1 MSSRPGFPHGGLP
14 DQGWKLYI
22 TSVVMIVTAGL
33 FTLGRCVLRLH
44 TRQFGRDDI
53 VIVVS
58 LLFSILLSVTIQLAV
73 EHGYGMHKV
82 DLTKP
87 ELPAALRWFFIAQ
100 TPYKVVTCLNKISA
114 ILLYQRIFI
123 SRRFQI
129 AAWICLGIVVS
140 WSLGSI
146 AATILQCIPIAGS
159 WDKSVHAKCIDSNA
173 FWMGYSISNILTDV
187 MVLALPIP
195 QVLKLHLDL
204 RERILLCG
212 VFLMA
217 GFVTVASILRAT
229 AVHNSLRNQSDS
241 TWGFIPRGIWTLI
254 EADVGIICASLPILK
269 RPIGSLLSR
278 LFGPMSAGQS
288 SDTWYSDG
296 PPVHQTLE
304 VPPRRGPFTQG
315 GMQPV
320 RNHRQG
326 DWQSAAR
333 DSDVELLHTKGMDSG
348 PYLGGVLRKDSW
360 TVTTEQAGVLDP
372 DGRCHAGQSDCFN
385 RIAMVLRRTPTAVG
399 DGASPSLSHGQV
411 MPVPNPTTPYWRI
424 ELHPIDE
431 HRSTEQLPKQC
442 DIAIIGA
449 GLSGVATA
457 YHLIKKAGS
466 NPPSVVLL
474 EARQVCS
481 GATGRNG
488 GHCKAKTTTLLG
500 VARDK
505 GVGVAN
511 ELAAFVDQQIQALKH
526 LVEEEDLD
534 CEFEL
539 RRSYDV
545 FLDPVE
551 AATVRK
557 EFQAA
562 VREGQEWTRT
572 RSLIECK
579 HLEQM
584 ASMSGAQLAISCSI
598 CSFWPYKLVTQLLAK
613 LVESGAVNLQ
623 TSTPVIGV
631 GQVIDGS
638 NVVETNRGQLRASK
652 VIFATNAY
660 TSGICPTFTDR
671 IVPTNST
678 AVHITPE
685 NGPVHPHLSQ
695 TYNIGYQADRVDYLN
710 PRPDGGIVVGG
721 GQWTY
726 RDDRKRWY
734 NDWDDSKLLP
744 EVMSHF
750 DGLMQRHFLGWDS
763 SGAEI
768 DNMWTG
774 IQGIT
779 RDGLPFVGE
788 VVGQQGKQ
796 YVLAGYNGGG
806 MAMIFLCAEGV
817 AEMIV
822 NGKPYEDT
830 GLPMMMK
837 STAGRLRGS
846 L

>member
-1 MSSRPGFPHGGLP
+1 MSSRLGFPHGGLP

-22 TSVVMIVTAGL
+22 TSLVMIVTAGL
-33 FTLGRCVLRLH
+33 FTLSRCVLRLH
-44 TRQFGRDDI
+44 TRQFGRDDT

-58 LLFSILLSVTIQLAV
+58 LLFSVLLSVTIQLAV

-82 DLTKP
+82 DLTKS
-87 ELPAALRWFFIAQ
+87 ELLAALRWFFIAQ
-100 TPYKVVTCLNKISA
+100 TPYKVVTCLNKVSA

-212 VFLMA
+212 VFLMG

-241 TWGFIPRGIWTLI
+241 TWNFISRGIWTLI
-254 EADVGIICASLPILK
+254 EANLGIICASLPILK

-296 PPVHQTLE
+296 PPVHRTLDL
-304 VPPRRGPFTQG
+304 PPRRGPFTPG

-333 DSDVELLHTKGMDSG
+333 DSDIELLHTKGMDSG

-360 TVTTEQAGVLDP
+360 TVTTEQA
-372 DGRCHAGQSDCFN
+372 R
-385 RIAMVLRRTPTAVG
+385 
-399 DGASPSLSHGQV
+399 V
-411 MPVPNPTTPYWRI
+411 MPVPNPTTPYWRT

-457 YHLIKKAGS
+457 YHLIKKSGS
-466 NPPSVVLL
+466 NPPSIVLL

-539 RRSYDV
+539 QRSYDV

-551 AATVRK
+551 AVTVRK

-572 RSLIECK
+572 RSLIESK

-584 ASMSGAQLAISCSI
+584 TSMSGAQLAISCSI

-726 RDDRKRWY
+726 RNDRKRWY

-768 DNMWTG
+768 DHMWTV

-779 RDGLPFVGE
+779 PDGLPFVGE

-822 NGKPYEDT
+822 NAKLFEDT